1 MKRTGIALTLF
12 LVSFLMIFV
21 ARAQAPP
28 HHIDNALDDLSA
40 RLGRTV
46 TLTQLSNWRWEQL
59 NFPDSSLGCDT
70 VDGSGG
76 SILGYR
82 FELTYNSVVYDYRVA
97 HGGDLVNLCGEHD
110 PNTVTATPNPDDR
123 NRLCGDVADGN
134 TYMRSRIVAGIDIE
148 VVQGELN
155 LRTQPAAYA
164 EILLKIPA
172 GLPLRVVA
180 GPDCVEGIVW
190 WFVLAGDQTGYVKE
204 GLDGSY
210 LVEPRRPAALPDR
223 DVLNKSNVRQLQEVA
238 RISGNFLPQHD
249 WSADGSRL
257 YLPGAAGS
265 DSIWLYEVSDPV
277 LVPQTLETDDALTII
292 RARPG
297 SEQVLYGTQDGNLH
311 LWDVNAGTDR
321 NTAERLFFVS
331 HDGAISA
338 LAFSPDGNYFVS
350 AGRLAYTTM
359 TEDRDWTAIV
369 WSMSYLGWEAALDG
383 HHGLIRDIAYSPD
396 GSSIATGA
404 DDTNLRVRRS
414 RYYPTEL
421 ASIDLGAP
429 VRAVAYSTDGELL
442 AVGLATSGANA
453 QIFSATSHNQLA
465 TYPMPGSV
473 VTALAFS
480 PNSEMLMVGA
490 ASGLF
495 TVWDTR
501 SHQPLLT
508 SVVDGEVRDVSFSP
522 DGSLIAISTDNHM
535 LSLHAVPGLSG

>member
-1 MKRTGIALTLF
+1 MKVRIISLALF
-12 LVSFLMIFV
+12 LILLLKIPV
-21 ARAQAPP
+21 ASAQAPP
-28 HHIDNALDDLSA
+28 HRIEKALEDLSA
-40 RLGRTV
+40 RLGRIV
-46 TLTQLSNWRWEQL
+46 TLAQLSNWRWEQL
-59 NFPDSSLGCDT
+59 NFPDSSMGCET
-70 VDGSGG
+70 VAGSAG

-82 FELTYNSVVYDYRVA
+82 FELTYNFTVYDYRVA
-97 HGGDLVNLCGEHD
+97 HDSNIVILCGEHD

-123 NRLCGDVADGN
+123 NRLCGDAADGN

-148 VVQGELN
+148 VVQAELN
-155 LRTQPAAYA
+155 LRAQPAATA
-164 EILLKIPA
+164 AILLKIPA
-172 GLPLRVVA
+172 GLPLRVAA
-180 GPDCVEGIVW
+180 GPECSEGIVW
-190 WFVLAGDQTGYVKE
+190 WFVLVGDLTGYIAE

-223 DVLNKSNVRQLQEVA
+223 DVLNRSNVRQLQEVA
-238 RISGNFLPQHD
+238 RLSGNFLPQHD

-265 DSIWLYEVSDPV
+265 DSIWFYELSDSV
-277 LVPQTLETDDALTII
+277 LEPQTVATDDVLTAI
-292 RARPG
+292 RARPD

-311 LWDVNAGTDR
+311 LWDINAGTDQ

-359 TEDRDWTAIV
+359 TADRDWTAIV
-369 WSMSYLGWEAALDG
+369 WSMSSLGWEAALDG
-383 HHGLIRDIAYSPD
+383 NKGLIRDMAYSPD
-396 GSSIATGA
+396 GSTIATGA
-404 DDTNLRVRRS
+404 DDTDLRVRRS
-414 RYYPTEL
+414 HYYPTDL
-421 ASIDLGAP
+421 ASLDLGAP
-429 VRAVAYSTDGELL
+429 VRAVAYSPDGELL
-442 AVGLATSGANA
+442 AAGLATSGANA

-465 TYPMPGSV
+465 TYPMPGSG

-480 PNSEMLMVGA
+480 PNSEMLVVGA
-490 ASGLF
+490 AGSLF

-535 LSLHAVPGLSG
+535 LSLHAVPHLSG